1 MKNLSFLLLSTFLF
15 LSPLAKAQCGS
26 ADSETFISTQASLD
40 ELSSCEVFQGDLHIL
55 GDGITN
61 IEALSS
67 LLIIQG
73 SLSIYDTQ
81 IENIDPLNGLMNAV
95 QINIYNN
102 SSLNAC
108 CAALDWQSAI
118 EFGTI
123 QEITITQNSEGCNS
137 YGEAQATCLGLIPG
151 CTDANAV
158 NYNSEATFE
167 DESCLNGPDL
177 QVSVNT
183 ILNSLEINSFS
194 STDECLVA
202 EGCIT
207 GIGERKTLRFTT
219 SISNYGNEDFY
230 IGQSGG
236 PDGLNE
242 NFYWDDCHGHAHYEG
257 YANYRIYTYPSLGPS
272 ETIGHKNGWCVMDLG
287 GAISSEAPEG
297 ANYPAC
303 SFTYG
308 CTTMGIS
315 AGCSDTYSSGIAC
328 QWVDVTDLEDGE
340 YVLAVSSNMETD
352 NYMPLYEIDFS
363 NNVVYVLFE
372 IETNSDGETV
382 VLSASEFDGSSISDV
397 CTPDI
402 DLVNLGYNFLE
413 DVEVNGTQVQMPT
426 AYLNEYYTQPIQF
439 LLTET
444 LNLNGEI
451 INIDSLVVNDITN
464 LPLGLSWACEPA
476 TCSFQVGSSCAG
488 ISGISTLTGAFD
500 ATISSTLYFTN
511 GLGDTQSLELPYA
524 GENTW
529 VEGVLNGDNTVFDP
543 LTPSI
548 NITVEIPVYGCMD
561 TTAINF
567 NPLAT
572 YTDGSCEL
580 LDLGCTDPFSLNF
593 DEDANTEDGSCEYCA
608 EGAEWVAQMNLHD
621 SYGDGWNGNAFSI
634 INQYGDTTAV
644 GTLVSGSDTVTKFC
658 LSPGCYVI
666 SVPSTG
672 GWPYEVSWTLTSSGY
687 PDVFVEG
694 VCPDIQPLSFLTEC
708 EIQIGCTDTLALN
721 YEEFAMYDNGSCEYP
736 IYGCL
741 DSLALNFDEVVTHDD
756 GSCVYPIICDEESSN
771 FTLYLHDTYG
781 DGWNGNNFSANHI
794 LLEGYYETTI
804 ATGSEGIEPFCLND
818 GCYLINVDGG
828 TWQQEISWDLLN
840 ENGDT
845 VLTGGAPYQNY
856 LGVNS
861 TCLTVIGCTDSLALN
876 YNELAGTEDGSC
888 EYPFTCDEGYNVVIM
903 ELQTDPYPG
912 ETSWDLISENGDTLF
927 EANNFT
933 ETNTL
938 YIDTVCVAND
948 MQITFSLY
956 DTYGDGLTSGAGD
969 GLFHFYVC
977 GAQVFSGSDFEHL
990 FSGTFIGCEGASIIV
1005 FGCTDDA
1012 ANNYSPDANTED
1024 GSCEYDIIMGCTD
1037 SLAVNYN
1044 ELADVEDGSCDYL
1057 SCEFYEM
1064 LVEVSLLSSSG
1075 NGWNGINYTLNSFDE
1090 TTLITGTLNDGFEG
1104 TDYYCLPNG
1113 CYLFTVPEYAG
1124 GDLFNWSIV
1133 IEDKKQISGTSGVKD
1148 NFGVNEICDVI
1159 MGCIDETALNYNA
1172 LANVADESCI
1182 YENGGTQTIVLNEGW
1197 NLVSSY
1203 VTATNPDIEL
1213 ITASVFEHL
1222 VIVKDYLGSAYLP
1235 DWGFNGI
1242 GDWDTSQGYQIK
1254 VTTNTELAISGNYVV
1269 PELSPLTLLEGW
1281 NLISYLRTVNASTI
1295 PVFEEIIADVVI
1307 VKNGAGM
1314 AYLPDWDFNGIG
1326 EMTAGQAYQVKMN
1339 ADRELLYNANDTE
1352 YRIDNSAIVNNQSEA
1367 VNFNLNTGK
1376 NMHLLIPE
1384 EAFEMEIFRGDEVY
1398 VYDAQGEMV
1407 GAAKITFPNTL
1418 ITIWGNDVTNT
1429 IKDGLYNAEG
1439 WSLELYSDATHK
1451 KTKVS
1456 CELNQAEAT
1465 FEQDALVIAS
1475 LLQTSHKETGLA
1487 LYNSVPNPSSLVTE
1501 IRYFVPQS
1509 QQLSLKLYNLLG
1521 KEVLTIDQGLKASGY
1536 HSAKINVEQLAAGA
1550 YFYRLQSGKQQ
1561 ITKRLEV
1568 VK

>member
-1 MKNLSFLLLSTFLF
+1 MKNLSLLLLSTFLF
-15 LSPLAKAQCGS
+15 LTPLAKAQCGA

-55 GDGITN
+55 GDGITT

-73 SLSIYDTQ
+73 SLYIYDTQ

-123 QEITITQNSEGCNS
+123 QQINITQNAEGCNS
-137 YGEAQATCLGLIPG
+137 YAEAQASCLGLIPG

-158 NYNSEATFE
+158 NYNPQATF
-167 DESCLNGPDL
+167 DDGCLNGPDL

-236 PDGLNE
+236 ADNLND
-242 NFYWDDCHGHAHYEG
+242 NFYWDDCHGHAHFEG
-257 YANYRIYTYPSLGPS
+257 YASYRIYTYPSLGPS

-287 GAISSEAPEG
+287 GAVSSEAPEG
-297 ANYPAC
+297 ANYPSC
-303 SFTYG
+303 TFTYG
-308 CTTMGIS
+308 CSIMGIS

-352 NYMPLYEIDFS
+352 NYVPMYEIDFS

-372 IETNSDGETV
+372 IETNSEGETV

-397 CTPDI
+397 CTPNI
-402 DLVNLGYNFLE
+402 DLVDVGYNFS
-413 DVEVNGTQVQMPT
+413 DNVEVNGSQVQMPG
-426 AYLNEYYTQPIQF
+426 AFLNEYYTQPIQF

-451 INIDSLVVNDITN
+451 INIDSLVVNDISN
-464 LPLGLSWACEPA
+464 LPLGLSSACEPQS
-476 TCSFQVGSSCAG
+476 CSFQVGSSCLG
-488 ISGISTLTGAFD
+488 ISGISTLTGSFD
-500 ATISSTLYFTN
+500 AIITSTLYFTDN
-511 GLGDTQSLELPYA
+511 QGNVQTLILPYE
-524 GENTW
+524 GGNTW
-529 VEGVLNGDNTVFDP
+529 VDGVLDGEYSVFDP
-543 LTPSI
+543 FTPTI
-548 NITVEIPVYGCMD
+548 NITVELPIYGCMD
-561 TTAINF
+561 SLAINF
-567 NPLAT
+567 VALAT
-572 YTDGSCEL
+572 YDDGSCEL
-580 LDLGCTDPFSLNF
+580 PDLGCTDPFSLSY

-608 EGAEWVAQMNLHD
+608 EGVEWVAQMNLHD

-634 INQYGDTTAV
+634 ISQYGDTTAV
-644 GTLVSGSDTVTKFC
+644 GTLENGSDAVVKFC
-658 LSPGCYVI
+658 LSPGCYII

-672 GWPYEVSWTLTSSGY
+672 GWPYEISWSLTSSGY

-694 VCPDIQPLSFLTEC
+694 VCPDTQPLSFLTEC
-708 EIQIGCTDTLALN
+708 ENQIGCTDSLAIN
-721 YEEFAMYDNGSCEYP
+721 YEEFALYDDGSCEYP
-736 IYGCL
+736 VYGCL
-741 DSLALNFDEVVTHDD
+741 DTLALNFDLSVTSDD
-756 GSCVYPIICDEESSN
+756 GSCIYPIICSEESSN
-771 FTLYLHDTYG
+771 FTLYLHDSYG
-781 DGWNGNNFSANHI
+781 DGWNGNNFSANDI

-804 ATGSEGIEPFCLND
+804 ETGSEGIEPFCLND

-828 TWQQEISWDLLN
+828 TWQEEISWELIN
-840 ENGDT
+840 EEGET
-845 VLTGGAPYQNY
+845 ILSGEAPYQAY

-861 TCLTVIGCTDSLALN
+861 TCLTVLGCTDSLALN
-876 YNELAGTEDGSC
+876 FDELAGVEDGSC
-888 EYPFTCDEGYNVVIM
+888 NYPVTCDDGLNMVIM

-927 EANNFT
+927 AANNFT
-933 ETNTL
+933 EANTL

-948 MQITFSLY
+948 QQITFSLY
-956 DTYGDGLTSGAGD
+956 DSYGDGLTSGAGD

-977 GAQVFSGSDFEHL
+977 GAQVFSGSAFEHL
-990 FSGTFIGCEGASIIV
+990 YSGTFIGCDGASIIV
-1005 FGCTDDA
+1005 FGCTDET

-1024 GSCEYDIIMGCTD
+1024 GSCEYDVIMGCTD
-1037 SLAVNYN
+1037 TLAVNYN
-1044 ELADVEDGSCDYL
+1044 VIADEDDGSCEYM

-1064 LVEVSLLSSSG
+1064 LVEVTLLSSNG
-1075 NGWNGINYTLNSFDE
+1075 NGWNGLNYTLNSFDE
-1090 TTLITGTLNDGFEG
+1090 TILIDGTLNDGFEG
-1104 TDYYCLPNG
+1104 TNYYCLPNG
-1113 CYLFTVPEYAG
+1113 CYLFTVPEYTG
-1124 GDLFNWSIV
+1124 GDFLNWSII

-1148 NFGVNEICDVI
+1148 NFGVNEICEVV
-1159 MGCIDETALNYNA
+1159 MGCTDPVALNYNA
-1172 LANVADESCI
+1172 LANVGDESCI
-1182 YENGGTQTIVLNEGW
+1182 YENGGAQTIVLNEGW
-1197 NLVSSY
+1197 NMVSSY
-1203 VTATNPDIEL
+1203 VSATNPDIEL
-1213 ITASVFEHL
+1213 ITASIFEHL
-1222 VIVKDYLGSAYLP
+1222 VIVKNYLGSAYLP

-1242 GDWDTSQGYQIK
+1242 GDWETSQGYQMK
-1254 VTTNTELAISGNYVV
+1254 VTTEVELAISGNFVV
-1269 PELSPLTLLEGW
+1269 PELNPITLTEGW
-1281 NLISYLRTVNASTI
+1281 NLISYLRTENASTI
-1295 PVFEEIIADVVI
+1295 PVFAEIVEDVVI
-1307 VKNGAGM
+1307 VKNGVGM
-1314 AYLPDWDFNGIG
+1314 AYLPDWEFNGIG

-1339 ADRELLYNANDTE
+1339 TERELLYNANDTE
-1352 YRIDNSAIVNNQSEA
+1352 YRIENSAIVNNQPEA

-1376 NMHLLIPE
+1376 NMHLLIPAK
-1384 EAFEMEIFRGDEVY
+1384 AFEMEVLTGDEVY

-1407 GAAKITFPNTL
+1407 GAAKITLPNTL

-1429 IKDGLYNAEG
+1429 VKDGLYNAEG
-1439 WSLELYSDATHK
+1439 WSLELYSATTHK
-1451 KTKVS
+1451 NTKVS
-1456 CELNQAEAT
+1456 CELNEAEAT
-1465 FEQDALVIAS
+1465 FEQDALVIAN
-1475 LLQTSHKETGLA
+1475 LLQTSQKEIGLA
-1487 LYNSVPNPSSLVTE
+1487 LYNSVPNPSSMVTE

-1521 KEVLTIDQGLKASGY
+1521 KEILTIDDGLKASGY